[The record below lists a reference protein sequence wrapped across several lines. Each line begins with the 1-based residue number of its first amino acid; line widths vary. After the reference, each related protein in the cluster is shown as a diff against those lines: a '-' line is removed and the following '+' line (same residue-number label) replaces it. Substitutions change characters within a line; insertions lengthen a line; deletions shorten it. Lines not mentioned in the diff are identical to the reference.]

1 MRFRYP
7 AKTNDAKDLV
17 LASFLLL
24 SSNDRWKT
32 ATNVV
37 QSQPTTFKAGQKYA
51 IVGKVAQ
58 ASQHYSVC

>member
-17 LASFLLL
+17 LAQASYCYQTTDGKPQRMLFNL
-24 SSNDRWKT
+24 S
-32 ATNVV
+32 
-37 QSQPTTFKAGQKYA
+37 TTFKAGQKYA
-51 IVGKVAQ
+51 IVGKAAQ